1 MRRFVFVSCLLIML
15 VLSATA
21 CGVRMQ
27 IATPPVPTLTPR
39 AFPDI
44 DYSRGGIWRVQAAPH
59 IIFTDERTT
68 QVQLFMRPEQPDIFT
83 VQRRP
88 LWIVA
93 DYDVTWF
100 AAPQSN
106 AQVRLSVYT
115 RANADEAWQ
124 IYDTAEGNLTT
135 TSAPVNEA
143 NSLVVT
149 IYPEDTGSQQ
159 VRAEVSVISYTQ
171 EGEISTSTSANELKV
186 HVLGDLEDQYA
197 ETDSLRPA
205 LDAADWLWDWRG
217 WRGGPCAF
225 TDWGIDAID
234 EACKGLNDGNLEA
247 VDEALHTA
255 VGQAGDSDLKGALCA
270 QLGLVQAARGDYKNA
285 AGSFAESATSY
296 TATADTLQ
304 VGIQLYNLA
313 SAQFAQEDDTGYTT
327 LSQLN
332 DLRGLY
338 YDEAGYMFTQGTGG
352 LILNENWRIDEALSF
367 FRDRD
372 LPQAELLQAWLE
384 RPD

>member
-1 MRRFVFVSCLLIML
+1 MRRFVFGSCLLIVF
-15 VLSATA
+15 VLCA

-27 IATPPVPTLTPR
+27 IATPPVPTPTPR
-39 AFPDI
+39 PFPDI

-83 VQRRP
+83 VQNRP

-149 IYPEDTGSQQ
+149 IYPEETGSHD

-171 EGEISTSTSANELKV
+171 EGEISTSTSANELKM
-186 HVLGDLEDQYA
+186 HVLGDLEDQVA

-234 EACKGLNDGNLEA
+234 EACKGLDDGNLDA
-247 VDEALHTA
+247 AAEALQAAST
-255 VGQAGDSDLKGALCA
+255 QAGDADLKAALLA
-270 QLGLVQAARGDYKNA
+270 QWGLVNAARGDTKEA
-285 AGSFAESATSY
+285 AAQFEQSLAAY
-296 TATADTLQ
+296 TTTADTLQ
-304 VGIQLYNLA
+304 AGIQLYNLA
-313 SAQFAQEDDTGYTT
+313 SAQFAQEDDTGYTR

-352 LILNENWRIDEALSF
+352 LMLNEDWRIDEALNF

-372 LPQAELLQAWLE
+372 LPQADLLQAWLE